1 MSYVLAFL
9 SVFLSPSNKYS
20 LTVEVKNVPNNKGTV
35 YVGLFRPQ
43 DEWPTYGK
51 QFKGKVVSAV
61 KGKTMVTFTGLSS
74 GKYAL
79 AVYHDENKNN
89 KLDKNL
95 VGMPTEIYGFS
106 NNARATFSA
115 PEFSDAQIT
124 LTKSMTHSILLK

>member
-9 SVFLSPSNKYS
+9 SLFLSASNKYS
-20 LTVEVKNVPNNKGTV
+20 LTVEVKNVPNNKGAV

-61 KGKTMVTFTGLSS
+61 KGKTMVTFSGLPA
-74 GKYAL
+74 GKYAI
-79 AVYHDENKNN
+79 AVYHDENKNS

-115 PEFSDAQIT
+115 PEFSNAQIN
-124 LTKSMTHSILLK
+124 LSKSMTHSILLK